1 LFYGKATLDEYTLE
15 NIEKPEIKALMD
27 KTVCVENSELE
38 KEYPKKWP
46 ALATITTKSGQKYS
60 AKIDY
65 PKGDPE
71 NPLTWEELIQKF
83 KNLVSPVYSGD
94 KQKVIIDRVRALE
107 DEDDLNSFARLLLNE

>member
-1 LFYGKATLDEYTLE
+1 
-15 NIEKPEIKALMD
+15 MD

-46 ALATITTKSGQKYS
+46 ALATVTTQSGQKYS
-60 AKIDY
+60 AEIEY

-83 KNLVSPVYSGD
+83 NNLVSPVYSED
-94 KQKVIIDRVRALE
+94 KQKIIIERTRALE
-107 DEDDLNSFARLLLNE
+107 EENDLNSFAALLLKE